1 MKVGEAKSGVHKL
14 AFEEK
19 VKFKV
24 AEFGGQEVEMKLKN
38 SGDMDC
44 KMEMNFPKVSC
55 INFFI

>member
-44 KMEMNFPKVSC
+44 KMEMNFPKVSF
-55 INFFI
+55 INF